1 MIKWRQLCFLIGYF
15 LLHDFCP
22 INLCHMLF
30 VILVQSVLS
39 EEMLLL
45 PLSATL
51 TAGWHRLLSIKRLR
65 FNQKYNDMEKWF

>member
-1 MIKWRQLCFLIGYF
+1 MVIFVFARISCLFIMMHNVMIKWRQLCFLIGYF
-15 LLHDFCP
+15 LLYDFCP

-51 TAGWHRLLSIKRLR
+51 TAGWH
-65 FNQKYNDMEKWF
+65 